1 MALWAK
7 RAAEPVRVLK
17 TSQELGEATEALH
30 GAAVWSTSSMAA
42 RRMRSPAAGDIR
54 LLQVLAINGDMG
66 EVAIAGHWARVRT
79 VRQSR

>member
-1 MALWAK
+1 
-7 RAAEPVRVLK
+7 
-17 TSQELGEATEALH
+17 
-30 GAAVWSTSSMAA
+30 MAA